1 MSVAEFCKKASSL
14 LIFSIFASLLIADG
28 SNSLSFDFIL
38 TWPAVFFLIEP
49 VQRAKALPHHAY

>member
-28 SNSLSFDFIL
+28 SNFLSFDFML
-38 TWPAVFFLIEP
+38 TWPAVFFLIDRPES
-49 VQRAKALPHHAY
+49 